1 MKLIAFTGLLA
12 LGITATAQDVRF
24 DYDRAANFSAY
35 RTYQWANS
43 KAGHATNQL
52 MDQNIQRAI
61 DAQLVLKGLQRVENG
76 GDLVVS
82 YQAALDQEK
91 EFNGLGTGPRFWG
104 TTRVTSSTIDIGK
117 LVVDLFDPAKKQ
129 LVWRGAASKS
139 LDIKKDPD
147 KNYQNLQKA
156 MAKLFKSYPPGSGKS

>member
-1 MKLIAFTGLLA
+1 
-12 LGITATAQDVRF
+12 
-24 DYDRAANFSAY
+24 
-35 RTYQWANS
+35 
-43 KAGHATNQL
+43 

-91 EFNGLGTGPRFWG
+91 EFNGFGTGPRFWG
-104 TTRVTSSTIDIGK
+104 STRVTSSTIDIGK

-129 LVWRGAASKS
+129 LVWRGAASKT

-156 MAKLFKSYPPGSGKS
+156 MAKLFKSYPPGSGKARSLGFATPAK

>member
-1 MKLIAFTGLLA
+1 
-12 LGITATAQDVRF
+12 
-24 DYDRAANFSAY
+24 
-35 RTYQWANS
+35 
-43 KAGHATNQL
+43 

-61 DAQLVLKGLQRVENG
+61 DAQLVLKGLQRVESG

-91 EFNGLGTGPRFWG
+91 EFNGFGTGPRFWG
-104 TTRVTSSTIDIGK
+104 STRVTSSTIDIGK

-129 LVWRGAASKS
+129 LVWRGAASKT

-156 MAKLFKSYPPGSGKS
+156 MAKLFKSYPPGSSKS

>member
-1 MKLIAFTGLLA
+1 MKLVTFTGLLA
-12 LGITATAQDVRF
+12 LGIAATAQEVRF

-35 RTYQWANS
+35 RTYQWAN
-43 KAGHATNQL
+43 KGAGRANQL

-61 DAQLVLKGLQRVENG
+61 DAQLVLKRLQRVESG
-76 GDLVVS
+76 GDLVIS

-91 EFNGLGTGPRFWG
+91 QFDGFGAGPRWRG
-104 TTRVTSSTIDIGK
+104 ATRVTSSTIDIGK

-129 LVWRGAASKS
+129 LVWRGAASKT
-139 LDIKKDPD
+139 LNIKRDPD

-156 MAKLFKSYPPGSGKS
+156 MAKLFKSYPPGSSKS

>member
-1 MKLIAFTGLLA
+1 MKLVTFTGLLA
-12 LGITATAQDVRF
+12 LGIAATAQEVRF
-24 DYDRAANFSAY
+24 DYDRSANFSAY
-35 RTYQWANS
+35 RTYQWAHNG
-43 KAGHATNQL
+43 AGRANQL

-61 DAQLVLKGLQRVENG
+61 DAQLVLKGLQRVERS

-82 YQAALDQEK
+82 YQAALDKEK
-91 EFNGLGTGPRFWG
+91 EFNGFGTGPRFWG
-104 TTRVTSSTIDIGK
+104 STRVTSSTIDIGK

-129 LVWRGAASKS
+129 LVWRGTASKK

-156 MAKLFKSYPPGSGKS
+156 MAKLFKSYPPGSSKS